1 MSARRPWKLYL
12 LAILAIGLVAAI
24 GFTSK
29 SEKQETTS
37 QWAMPE
43 AASPNKTGN
52 AKDPFPQQKKVLT
65 PEEIR
70 NGNWGNEEAAAT
82 EAEANEEKAQPSK

>member
-12 LAILAIGLVAAI
+12 LALLGIGLVAAVWFYR
-24 GFTSK
+24 GGEK
-29 SEKQETTS
+29 SDNSS

-43 AASPNKTGN
+43 TPASTGN
-52 AKDPFPQQKKVLT
+52 VKDPFPQTRKVLT

-70 NGNWGNEEAAAT
+70 NGEWGPETSTTPE
-82 EAEANEEKAQPSK
+82 EEKKSENPEAQK